1 MLEKSFHEALR
12 SKMNLY
18 VHNVYKATRAFPKEE
33 LYGVISQFRRSA
45 LSVILN
51 YIEGFARQGNKT
63 NKNFL
68 RISYAS
74 LKESEYLI
82 KFSYD
87 EGYLK
92 EKNYQILAK
101 QADEIGAM
109 LWKTIQYK

>member
-1 MLEKSFHEALR
+1 MRNKFHEELKK
-12 SKMNLY
+12 KMNLY
-18 VHNVYKATRAFPKEE
+18 VHNVYRVTKIFPKDE
-33 LYGVISQFRRSA
+33 LYGVTSQFRRSA

-51 YIEGFARQGNKT
+51 YIEGFARQTK
-63 NKNFL
+63 KMDKFFL

-92 EKNYQILAK
+92 ENNYIILSK

-109 LWKTIQYK
+109 LWRSIN

>member
-1 MLEKSFHEALR
+1 MEKRFHGELKK
-12 SKMNLY
+12 KMNLY
-18 VHNVYKATRAFPKEE
+18 VHNVYKVTKTFPKDE
-33 LYGVISQFRRSA
+33 LYGVTSQFRRSS

-51 YIEGFARQGNKT
+51 YIEGFARQGVRV

-82 KFSYD
+82 SFSHD
-87 EGYLK
+87 EGYIK
-92 EKNYQILAK
+92 DNNYKILAK

>member
-1 MLEKSFHEALR
+1 MAEKYHEELR
-12 SKMNLY
+12 KKMDWY
-18 VHNVYKATRAFPKEE
+18 VHNVYKVTKVFPKNEM
-33 LYGVISQFRRSA
+33 YGVTSQFRRSA

-51 YIEGFARQGNKT
+51 YIEGFARQTRRMDKY
-63 NKNFL
+63 FL

-82 KFSYD
+82 KFSYE

-92 EKNYQILAK
+92 DNNYKILTK

-109 LWKTIQYK
+109 LWKTIEYK